1 MNAGAYGGELK
12 DVVTSAHYLN
22 EKCEIC
28 SAESAEMSL
37 SYRHSVFSENPDWV
51 ITDVTFSLN
60 KGDREQIR
68 EKMNE
73 LMHKRKD
80 KQPLD
85 FPSAGSTFNRPE
97 GSYASLLIEQC
108 GLKGLNV
115 GGAEVSTKHSGFVI
129 NKGGATF
136 EDVIELTDKVKK
148 CVYEK
153 TGYSLELEPIILK

>member
-1 MNAGAYGGELK
+1 MYK
-12 DVVTSAHYLN
+12 RQHYLN

-73 LMHKRKD
+73 MCIRD
-80 KQPLD
+80 RYVT
-85 FPSAGSTFNRPE
+85 G
-97 GSYASLLIEQC
+97 
-108 GLKGLNV
+108 GL
-115 GGAEVSTKHSGFVI
+115 
-129 NKGGATF
+129 
-136 EDVIELTDKVKK
+136 
-148 CVYEK
+148 
-153 TGYSLELEPIILK
+153 